1 MRFRAKFGMLGWTS
15 IAMACFVIVLRLSP
29 GHHNEALRIMV
40 PFWIFNAAIIVL
52 TKVFVYWDVN
62 SGCLRERRLWNTK
75 EVAWQ
80 EVTHVGAWN
89 PKQPAS
95 DTLAIHYARSTP
107 MSDRGDVIA
116 DPEDRQQFIA
126 ALRRFAPHATFDV

>member
-1 MRFRAKFGMLGWTS
+1 
-15 IAMACFVIVLRLSP
+15 
-29 GHHNEALRIMV
+29 MV

-52 TKVFVYWDVN
+52 TKLFVYWDVN

-116 DPEDRQQFIA
+116 APEDRQQFIA